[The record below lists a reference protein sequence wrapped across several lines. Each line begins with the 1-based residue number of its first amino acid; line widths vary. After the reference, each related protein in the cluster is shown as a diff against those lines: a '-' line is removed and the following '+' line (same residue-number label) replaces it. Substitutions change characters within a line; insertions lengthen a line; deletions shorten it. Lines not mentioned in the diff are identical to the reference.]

1 LFNSSP
7 SAQKIAKS
15 VQATNDLNRLLELS
29 DVTPSESTGTL
40 CPSIA
45 GHITF
50 KDVNFSY
57 PTRPEAPV
65 LKNVNLTIARGECVA
80 IVGPSGS
87 GKSTIASL
95 LQRLYEPDSGTI
107 SVNSTRLCDVD
118 VHHLRTHVSI
128 VPQHLNL
135 FDASISEN
143 IRYGS
148 SEASDVDIRRA
159 AKQASIHEFV
169 MGLAKGYDT
178 PIGEN
183 AVLVSGGQAQRLQ
196 IARALA
202 RPAEVLILDECTSAL
217 DPENQKAVL
226 EAITRVVKGEE
237 GVGRTTVMVTHKL
250 QVMQM
255 CDRIIVVDGGE
266 VKEDGTFDE
275 LLKRKGVFATLAGA
289 GEWVGE

>member
-1 LFNSSP
+1 
-7 SAQKIAKS
+7 
-15 VQATNDLNRLLELS
+15 
-29 DVTPSESTGTL
+29 
-40 CPSIA
+40 
-45 GHITF
+45 
-50 KDVNFSY
+50 
-57 PTRPEAPV
+57 
-65 LKNVNLTIARGECVA
+65 
-80 IVGPSGS
+80 
-87 GKSTIASL
+87 
-95 LQRLYEPDSGTI
+95 
-107 SVNSTRLCDVD
+107 
-118 VHHLRTHVSI
+118 
-128 VPQHLNL
+128 
-135 FDASISEN
+135 
-143 IRYGS
+143 
-148 SEASDVDIRRA
+148 
-159 AKQASIHEFV
+159 